1 MENKEI
7 EFKGVTLTVYYKYTP
22 AEEEV
27 TYYGDMSGYPG
38 SKAEVEIAEIYL
50 GDCSEDIFEL
60 LENHIDEIA
69 EKL

>member
-1 MENKEI
+1 MENKDI
-7 EFKGVTLTVYYKYTP
+7 EFKGVTLTVYYKHTP

-38 SKAEVEIAEIYL
+38 SKAEIEILNIFM
-50 GDCSEDIFEL
+50 GNCDEDMVEL
-60 LENHIDEIA
+60 LETHIDEIA